1 MGANIKYK
9 DSVFSA
15 LFSDPA
21 ILKDTI
27 KCTREGVIDIIYY
40 GVALI

>member
-1 MGANIKYK
+1 MAKAPVGRLRKRAMGANIKYK

-27 KCTREGVIDIIYY
+27 
-40 GVALI
+40 